1 MLLQWQWRSAVIRA
15 LARSLDSLIESVSS
29 GFMKLVVQI
38 QLIPDTESARKLRES
53 VERFNEAA
61 NWLAGVAFD
70 QQISNKIGL
79 QKIAYRE
86 VRERFGLSSQM
97 ACLCIHRVCEAYRR
111 DKSKRPKFR
120 SHSAMSH
127 DIRTM
132 SFKGIDRV
140 SLLTLEGR
148 VIVPFLLGSYQA
160 ERLPQRKGQ
169 CDLVLRKDG
178 KWFLI
183 VTIDVPEGSPVPVTD
198 FLGVDMGI
206 ARIATT
212 SDNAEGIA
220 ASRSNESAASTT
232 SSESA
237 SNAREPEEPRRNSCG
252 YPARR
257 PGSAVM
263 KTIAPAR
270 RSSSPPGAPAA
281 GLPSR
286 TSKASGD

>member
-1 MLLQWQWRSAVIRA
+1 MIRA
-15 LARSLDSLIESVSS
+15 LARCLDSLIESVYG

-38 QLIPDTESARKLRES
+38 QLIPDTESAHKLRES

-160 ERLPQRKGQ
+160 ERLPHAR
-169 CDLVLRKDG
+169 VS
-178 KWFLI
+178 
-183 VTIDVPEGSPVPVTD
+183 VTWCSG
-198 FLGVDMGI
+198 
-206 ARIATT
+206 
-212 SDNAEGIA
+212 
-220 ASRSNESAASTT
+220 
-232 SSESA
+232 
-237 SNAREPEEPRRNSCG
+237 
-252 YPARR
+252 
-257 PGSAVM
+257 
-263 KTIAPAR
+263 
-270 RSSSPPGAPAA
+270 
-281 GLPSR
+281 R
-286 TSKASGD
+286 TASGF